1 MRWNPLA
8 VAAAVLLGA
17 GGMLADAAD
26 PLPPEVETGE
36 AEALGLEAFT
46 ANGRIQPRGRPTR
59 YHFEYG
65 TTTELG
71 SKTEERPLPAR
82 LAAHYRETW
91 DANLGGWHG
100 GMSGTDLTLQ
110 NEAQEKS
117 TDAAKPPKESL
128 KNGFARFAE
137 PSGNDPNHVDGI
149 GTLHLCKYY
158 YPGLLGRSLWG
169 GGDPD
174 LRDARVQLKVRG
186 NGWVPNGSELVW
198 WTQSDSLIAEQM
210 TANWRRANWAYTG
223 KSLTPLLASGKW
235 ETADYR
241 LKNDSHDWT
250 YAGNN
255 LAQKRPNY
263 AYWSIDD
270 AQAHLNADFFHLLTY
285 IDPANP
291 PRGSI
296 DFDDFEVTYRNH
308 SLLLPSNGGEL
319 VSQPEA
325 AIHDAALLT
334 DGWRNGTGKQWTS
347 AKPAGPLE
355 ITWKFANPVVINTI
369 QIHQHTEWPSRDLE
383 LQVSDDGKTWVS
395 SWTAPL
401 AATSPEGPN
410 YAFVVKRDLAA
421 AARWARLRVLSGYK
435 PDHWGLG
442 EVELFGT
449 GAQEGTDDDHYS
461 VNRDVLTLKAGQT
474 YHYRL
479 VATNSAGTVKGAL
492 KTFTVPANAKPLAIT
507 LPATRVQATSAQ
519 LEGRINALG
528 LRTDLTFEYGLTPEL
543 GTSTKKEYGGLQISP
558 RAAFAALSNLEPGKT
573 YYYRLTAENSE
584 GKVLGEVREFKT
596 AVKP

>member
-8 VAAAVLLGA
+8 VVAAVLLGA
-17 GGMLADAAD
+17 GGMLASAAD
-26 PLPPEVETGE
+26 PVPPEVETGA
-36 AEALGLEAFT
+36 AEALGLESFT
-46 ANGRIQPRGRPTR
+46 ANGRIQPHGLPTK

-65 TTTELG
+65 TTAELG
-71 SKTEERPLPAR
+71 SKTEERSLPAR

-100 GMSGTDLTLQ
+100 GMSGTDLTVQHETL
-110 NEAQEKS
+110 EKS
-117 TDAAKPPKESL
+117 AVDAKLPKQEL
-128 KNGFARFAE
+128 NNGFARFAE

-223 KSLTPLLASGKW
+223 KSLTPQLASGKW
-235 ETADYR
+235 ETVDYR

-270 AQAHLNADFFHLLTY
+270 AQAHLNADFFHLLAY

-319 VSQPEA
+319 VSQPEGPV
-325 AIHDAALLT
+325 HDAALLT
-334 DGWRNGTGKQWTS
+334 DGWRNGAGKQWTS

-355 ITWKFANPVVINTI
+355 ITWRFAIPVVINTI

-395 SWTAPL
+395 AWTAPL

-410 YAFVVKRDLAA
+410 YAFVVKRDIAV

-449 GAQEGTDDDHYS
+449 GAQESTDDDHYS
-461 VNRDVLTLKAGQT
+461 VNRDVLSLKAGQT

-479 VATNSAGTVKGAL
+479 VAINAAGTVKGTL

-507 LPATRVQATSAQ
+507 LPASRVQATSAR

-528 LRTDLTFEYGLTPEL
+528 LRTDLTFEYGLTPAL
-543 GTSTKKEYGGLQISP
+543 GSSTKKEYGGLQISP

-584 GKVLGEVREFKT
+584 GKVMGEVREFKT
-596 AVKP
+596 GAKP